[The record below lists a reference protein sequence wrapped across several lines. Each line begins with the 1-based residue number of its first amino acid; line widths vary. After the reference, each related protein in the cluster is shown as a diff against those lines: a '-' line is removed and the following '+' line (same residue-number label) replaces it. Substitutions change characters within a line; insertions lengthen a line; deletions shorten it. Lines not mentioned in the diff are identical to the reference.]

1 MSRKVWI
8 KDDWSDSWEERKKF
22 LTSSLEAGA
31 DGVIIPPEDIEKT
44 RKLGNIKV
52 ISNSE
57 ESDVLMLEA
66 STQDEVER
74 AISKIQEEKEKKVA
88 LTVKISGKEL
98 EKAAVEAGKKVD
110 FLIMIAQDWK
120 VIPLENLIAELQD
133 VKAEVFAGVK
143 NAQEAKTAVETL
155 EVGATGVLLDPRN
168 EGVEE
173 IRKTCETLEELE
185 EKKIQLVS
193 AEVTK
198 IEPSGMG
205 DRACVDT
212 ASLMKIGE
220 GMLVGS
226 QSNGLFLVHSETL
239 ESEYVE
245 SRPFRV
251 NAGAVHAYIQ
261 IPGGKTKYLSELQSG
276 DKVLIVNSEGETS
289 AATVGRVKIE
299 RRPMILIETERED
312 RKIRTLLQNAETINL
327 VDKNGDPISVSKLE
341 VGDEVLVNL
350 QEGGRHFGAQVEE
363 TLIEK

>member
-1 MSRKVWI
+1 MSKRVWI
-8 KDDWSDSWEERKKF
+8 KADWSDPWDERKKF
-22 LTSSLEAGA
+22 LTASLEAGA
-31 DGVIIPPEDIEKT
+31 DGAIVPPEDVEKT
-44 RKLGNIKV
+44 RQLGNIKV

-57 ESDVLMLEA
+57 ESDILMLEA

-74 AISKIQEEKEKKVA
+74 TISKSQEEKERKIA
-88 LTVKISGKEL
+88 LAVKISGKKL
-98 EKAAVEAGKKVD
+98 EEAAAKAGKKVD

-120 VIPLENLIAELQD
+120 VIPLENLIAELQN
-133 VKAEVFAGVK
+133 VKAEIFAGVK
-143 NAQEAKTAVETL
+143 DAQEARTAVETL
-155 EVGATGVLLDPRN
+155 EVGADGVILDPRK
-168 EGVEE
+168 EGLEE

-185 EKKIQLVS
+185 EEEIQLTS
-193 AEVTK
+193 AKITK

-212 ASLMKIGE
+212 ASLMKVGE

-261 IPGGKTKYLSELQSG
+261 TPGGKTKYLSELQSG
-276 DKVLIVNSEGETS
+276 NKVLIVNSNGETS
-289 AATVGRVKIE
+289 TATVGRVKIE
-299 RRPMILIETERED
+299 RRPVMLVEAKAED

-327 VDKNGDPISVSKLE
+327 VDKSGDPISVSELE
-341 VGDEVLVNL
+341 IGDEVLVNI
-350 QEGGRHFGAQVEE
+350 QKGGRHFGAQVEE